1 MPNITI
7 YGIETEVD
15 VDVDIDIDEF
25 LDDCSKKEIQEVIE
39 WLKDEGHLEDNNVKI
54 PDNPTDNIMDIA
66 YKEAINKLYNKRINL
81 SLEEEEFIINL
92 ANKL

>member
-15 VDVDIDIDEF
+15 VDVDIDVDEF
-25 LDDCSKKEIQEVIE
+25 LDDCSDKDIKEVIE
-39 WLKDEGHLEDNNVKI
+39 WLKDEGHLEDNNARI
-54 PDNPTDNIMDIA
+54 PVDPIDNPMDII
-66 YKEAINKLYNKRINL
+66 YKEALNKLYNKRINL

>member
-1 MPNITI
+1 MPNITV

-15 VDVDIDIDEF
+15 VDVDIDVDEF
-25 LDDCSKKEIQEVIE
+25 LDDCSDKEIQEVVE
-39 WLKDEGHLEDNNVKI
+39 WLKDEGHLEDNNARTPV
-54 PDNPTDNIMDIA
+54 DPTDNIMDIA

>member
-1 MPNITI
+1 MPSFVS
-7 YGIETEVD
+7 YGVEVD
-15 VDVDIDIDEF
+15 VDVDVDVDEF
-25 LDDCSKKEIQEVIE
+25 LEECSDREIKKVVE
-39 WLKDEGHLEDNNVKI
+39 WLKDEGHLEDNNASI
-54 PDNPTDNIMDIA
+54 LGDPTDNVMDIA